1 MAERPGEFA
10 LIDRYFRP
18 LATHPGAFGLV
29 DDVAVFAPPDGE
41 DVVLKADLIT
51 EGVHFFPDDPPAAI
65 AAKALRVN
73 LSDLAGKGAEPVGYL
88 LSVALNPDWTEDWLR
103 DFAAGLEADQKRFGV
118 SLFGGDTNRS
128 KAGLTVSVAA
138 FGRAPA
144 ASIVRRSGAAPG
156 DLVFVSGT
164 IGDAAL
170 GLRIRL
176 GTIDAM
182 AAGKAADHL
191 LDRYLWPQPRVELAA
206 TLRRY
211 ATSALD
217 ISDGLVGDFGHICE
231 ASKVG
236 GEIEAAALPLS
247 AGARMLADSDPS
259 ALATILTGGDDYEI
273 LATVPEPDA
282 EAFAAD
288 AAEAGV
294 PLTRIG
300 RVVEGEGPPKV
311 LDADGRPLPL
321 DRMSHVHF

>member
-18 LATHPGAFGLV
+18 LASDPGAFGLS
-29 DDVAVFAPPDGE
+29 DDAAVYAPPDGE
-41 DVVLKADLIT
+41 DLVLKADLIT
-51 EGVHFFPDDPPAAI
+51 EGVHFFSDDPPAAI

-73 LSDLAGKGAEPVGYL
+73 LSDLAGKGATPVGYL
-88 LSVALNPDWTEDWLR
+88 LSLALNSDWTEDWLR
-103 DFAAGLEADQKRFGV
+103 DFTAGLAADQERFGV
-118 SLFGGDTNRS
+118 TLFGGDTNRS
-128 KAGLTVSVAA
+128 AGGLTVSVAA
-138 FGRAPA
+138 FGRLPA

-164 IGDAAL
+164 VGDAAL

-182 AAGKAADHL
+182 AAGRAADHL
-191 LDRYLWPQPRVELAA
+191 LDRYLLPQPRVELAA
-206 TLRRY
+206 TLRRC

-217 ISDGLVGDFGHICE
+217 ISDGLVGDFAHICD
-231 ASKVG
+231 ASRVG
-236 GEIEAAALPLS
+236 GEIDVAALPLS
-247 AGARMLADSDPS
+247 AGARMLAESDPT

-282 EAFAAD
+282 EAFAED

-294 PLTRIG
+294 PVTRIG
-300 RVVEGEGPPKV
+300 RVVEGKSPPVV
-311 LDADGRPLPL
+311 LDAEGRPLPL
-321 DRMSHVHF
+321 DHMSHVHF

>member
-1 MAERPGEFA
+1 MAERPGEFT

-18 LATHPGAFGLV
+18 LASDPGAFGLT
-29 DDVAVFAPPDGE
+29 DDAAVYAPPDGE
-41 DVVLKADLIT
+41 ELVLKADLIA
-51 EGVHFFPDDPPAAI
+51 EGVHFFAADPPAAI

-73 LSDLAGKGAEPVGYL
+73 LSDLAGKGATPVGYL
-88 LSVALNPDWTEDWLR
+88 LSLALNPGWTEDWLR
-103 DFAAGLEADQKRFGV
+103 DFTAGLEADQKRFGV

-128 KAGLTVSVAA
+128 SGGMTVSVAA
-138 FGRAPA
+138 FGRIPA
-144 ASIVRRSGAAPG
+144 GSLVRRSGAAPG

-191 LDRYLWPQPRVELAA
+191 LDRYLLPQPRVELAS

-217 ISDGLVGDFGHICE
+217 ISDGLIGDFAHICDV
-231 ASKVG
+231 SGVG
-236 GEIEAAALPLS
+236 GEIDAHELPLS
-247 AGARMLADSDPS
+247 AGARMLAGADPT
-259 ALATILTGGDDYEI
+259 ALVTILTGGDDYEI

-282 EAFAAD
+282 EAFAEAAAD
-288 AAEAGV
+288 AGV
-294 PLTRIG
+294 PVTRIG
-300 RVVEGEGPPKV
+300 RVVEGKSPPVV
-311 LDADGRPLPL
+311 LDIEGWPLPL
-321 DRMSHVHF
+321 ERMSHVHF